1 MSHNPLQ
8 AHRPEPIQVEGD
20 ILSFSRKSDIQE
32 TIQAL
37 VSGKQVLVEEY
48 YSNGLDLLK
57 ELSGFL
63 KNKHPN
69 QSFLEQRA
77 YRKEFRNASN
87 RILLSIK
94 GHQLQVKKAPE
105 IGWLAKL
112 YPELSEFLLPFPQVQ
127 GLNSAWQWYKNG
139 IQIPGLRNKIHPYYG
154 VYFPT
159 RFEHVTLFENWL
171 KRYQGPKK
179 SAIDVG
185 VGSGILSLL
194 MIQHGFQKVFATD
207 INTNAIIGLTE
218 FMGNTK
224 LSRKIELYFG
234 HLFGK
239 WVKPTE
245 LIVFNPPWLP
255 SSKESNKLDEAIYY
269 NEALFPDFFEGAHQ
283 RLLPEGHLLIIFSN
297 LAQITGVTDTHPI
310 EQELLMGGRFELE
323 RCLKKSVKE
332 ASQKTQR
339 NQHWRGEEAVELWVL
354 KKLRMDL

>member
-1 MSHNPLQ
+1 MSSSALQ
-8 AHRPEPIQVEGD
+8 AHRPEPILLEEGS
-20 ILSFSRKSDIQE
+20 LLFSRKSDIQDI
-32 TIQAL
+32 IQGL
-37 VSGKQVLVEEY
+37 MLGKHVLVEEY

-63 KNKHPN
+63 KNKHPK

-77 YRKEFRNASN
+77 YRTEFRNLSN

-112 YPELSEFLLPFPQVQ
+112 YPELSDFFLPFPQVQ

-159 RFEHVTLFENWL
+159 RFEHVTLFDNWL

-194 MIQHGFQKVFATD
+194 MVQHGFQKVFATD
-207 INTNAIIGLTE
+207 INANAIIGLTE

-224 LSRKIELYFG
+224 LSRKIELDFG

-255 SSKESNKLDEAIYY
+255 TAKESNKLDEAMYY
-269 NEALFPDFFEGAHQ
+269 KEELFPEFFAEAHQ
-283 RLLPEGHLLIIFSN
+283 RLLPEGRLLIIFSN

-323 RCLKKSVKE
+323 RFLKKSVIE

-339 NQHWRGEEAVELWVL
+339 NQHWRGEEVVELWVL

>member
-1 MSHNPLQ
+1 MSPNPLQ
-8 AHRPEPIQVEGD
+8 VHRPEPIHEGD
-20 ILSFSRKSDIQE
+20 EILSYTRKSDIQE
-32 TIQAL
+32 TIQIL
-37 VSGKQVLVEEY
+37 LSGKQVLVEEY

-57 ELSGFL
+57 ELSSYL
-63 KNKHPN
+63 KKSLPN

-77 YRKEFRNASN
+77 YRTEFRNLSN
-87 RILLSIK
+87 RILLRIK
-94 GHQLQVKKAPE
+94 EHQLQVKKAPE

-112 YPELSEFLLPFPQVQ
+112 YPELSDFYLPFPQVQ
-127 GLNSAWQWYKNG
+127 GLNSAWQWYTNG

-159 RFEHVTLFENWL
+159 RFEHVLVFDNWL

-194 MIQHGFQKVFATD
+194 MVQHGFQKVFGTD
-207 INTNAIIGLTE
+207 INANAIIGLTE
-218 FMGNTK
+218 SMGDTK
-224 LSRKIELYFG
+224 LSRKIELDFG

-255 SSKESNKLDEAIYY
+255 TSKESNKLDEAIYY
-269 NEALFPDFFEGAHQ
+269 NEQLFPDFFAGAHE
-283 RLLPEGHLLIIFSN
+283 RLLSEGHLLIIFSN
-297 LAQITGVTDTHPI
+297 LAQITGVTDKHPI
-310 EQELLMGGRFELE
+310 EQELLIGGRFVLE

-339 NQHWRGEEAVELWVL
+339 NQHWRGEEVVELWVL
-354 KKLRMDL
+354 KKL